1 MLTAGKGAKSTDKL
15 NALRDRINVEK
26 AAAFIGPRTQKFR
39 FGSDEKHPDCIQIKK
54 DLQETVVSLYQ
65 NTGTYQFL
73 CGASFGFEIWAAE
86 ILVELKEEY
95 PEMELYCI
103 EPYADHT
110 DNWSS
115 RRKERYAYMVKNAN
129 GIYQLGV
136 DKHYVAC
143 YKEQK
148 LFLIEHADTIISVSG
163 RHIKPGGG
171 SAQIIN
177 LAREKGKRTIF
188 VT

>member
-1 MLTAGKGAKSTDKL
+1 M
-15 NALRDRINVEK
+15 EK
-26 AAAFIGPRTQKFR
+26 TAAFIGPRVQKFQ

-54 DLQETVVSLYQ
+54 DLQETVISLYQ

-73 CGASFGFEIWAAE
+73 CGTSFGFEIWAAE
-86 ILVELKEEY
+86 ILVGLKEEY
-95 PEMELYCI
+95 LEMELHCI
-103 EPYADHT
+103 EPYAGHT
-110 DNWSS
+110 ENWSIP
-115 RRKERYAYMVKNAN
+115 RKERYAYILQNAT
-129 GIYQLGV
+129 GMYQLGV
-136 DKHYVAC
+136 DKHYVSC

-148 LFLIEHADTIISVSG
+148 EFLIEHADTIISVSG